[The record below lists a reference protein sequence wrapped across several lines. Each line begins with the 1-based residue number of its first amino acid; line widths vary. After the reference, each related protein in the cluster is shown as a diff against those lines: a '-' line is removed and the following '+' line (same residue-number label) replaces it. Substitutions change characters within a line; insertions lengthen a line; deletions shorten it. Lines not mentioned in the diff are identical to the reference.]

1 VRYVIDARRAGAKPS
16 GIGTYIRAVGERLA
30 DQTDEPVRFWVPAHA
45 PPIST
50 RPNVTHHVQ
59 TSGTASIGMLLWP
72 SLLDRLE
79 PDDVFHATANILG
92 YGLPRRSIVTLHD
105 VIWLEHPEWCQPNP
119 WLLPFSRRYFS
130 VGIRHG
136 IDAALR
142 IITVSHAAADTILRT
157 APQVKDRLVV
167 IPLAA
172 DPDFRPPASREA
184 SQARAAELL
193 GFSEPYFLVV
203 GQNQPSKGHS
213 FALSA
218 FARAE
223 LKGHRLV
230 FVQRLR
236 HGHGLHKQA
245 QALGVADSVSFV
257 GAKTRDE
264 LICLMQAATAL
275 VQPSLAEGFGLPT
288 LEAMAS
294 GCPVIA
300 SAIGPIVEVVG
311 SAGSL
316 VEAAEAEP
324 LKYSMRRLAQQA
336 SYRDELRARGLERA
350 RAFSWERTAEQTLA
364 VYRDVSSAS

>member
-1 VRYVIDARRAGAKPS
+1 MRYVIDARRAGVRPS
-16 GIGTYIRAVGERLA
+16 GIGTYIRAVGTRLA
-30 DQTDEPVRFWVPAHA
+30 EQTDEHVRFWVPPAA
-45 PPIST
+45 PPVST
-50 RPNVTHHVQ
+50 RPNVSQHVLK
-59 TSGTASIGMLLWP
+59 SGTASLGSLLWP
-72 SLLDRLE
+72 SLLDRFQ

-92 YGLPRRSIVTLHD
+92 FGLRCRSIVTLHD

-136 IDAALR
+136 IAAAQR

-172 DPDFRPPASREA
+172 DPDFQPAQSFEASR
-184 SQARAAELL
+184 ARAAELL
-193 GFSEPYFLVV
+193 GFREPYFLVV

-213 FALSA
+213 YALSA
-218 FARAE
+218 FARAQ
-223 LKGHRLV
+223 LKGHKLV
-230 FVQRLR
+230 FIQRLR
-236 HGHGLHKQA
+236 HGRGLHKQA
-245 QALGVADSVSFV
+245 QALAVADDVCFV
-257 GAKTRDE
+257 GAKTRAD

-275 VQPSLAEGFGLPT
+275 LQPSLAEGFGLPT

-311 SAGSL
+311 DAGCL
-316 VEAAEAEP
+316 VEPAQVEALSRALQRIVHEPNYAA
-324 LKYSMRRLAQQA
+324 
-336 SYRDELRARGLERA
+336 ELRARGVERA
-350 RAFSWERTAEQTLA
+350 RDFSWERTAEQTLA
-364 VYRDVSSAS
+364 VYRDVAR

>member
-1 VRYVIDARRAGAKPS
+1 MRYVIDARRAGARPS
-16 GIGTYIRAVGERLA
+16 GIGTYIRAVGTRLA
-30 DQTDEPVRFWVPAHA
+30 EQTDEPVRFWVPPDA

-50 RPNVTHHVQ
+50 RPNVSQHVM
-59 TSGTASIGMLLWP
+59 TSGTASVGSLLWP
-72 SLLDRLE
+72 SRLDHFQ

-92 YGLPRRSIVTLHD
+92 FGLPCRSIVTLHD

-130 VGIRHG
+130 VGIHHG
-136 IDAALR
+136 IKAAER

-157 APQVKDRLVV
+157 APHVKDRLVV

-172 DPDFRPPASREA
+172 DPDFRPAESLEASR
-184 SQARAAELL
+184 ARAAELL

-218 FARAE
+218 FARAQ
-223 LKGHRLV
+223 LPGHRLV
-230 FVQRLR
+230 FIQRLR

-245 QALGVADSVSFV
+245 LAHGVGDAVSFV
-257 GAKTRDE
+257 GAKSRDD
-264 LICLMQAATAL
+264 LISLMQGASAL
-275 VQPSLAEGFGLPT
+275 LQPSLAEGFGLPT
-288 LEAMAS
+288 LEAMAA

-311 SAGSL
+311 EAGCL
-316 VEAAEAEP
+316 VEPAQVEP
-324 LKYSMRRLAQQA
+324 LSRALQRVAREPGYA
-336 SYRDELRARGLERA
+336 SELRARGLERA
-350 RAFSWERTAEQTLA
+350 RAFSWSRTAEQTLA
-364 VYRDVSSAS
+364 VYRDVAR